1 MRRRRARMARALD
14 NVPEGNGTML
24 DNTIIAYL
32 SDNGEKHHSEAREWP
47 MLLVGGSNLGF
58 KTDGRTVV
66 YPGWNNPNDRQAS
79 NLFNT
84 LGHAT
89 GNTELNEFGNEGALR
104 IAKGPLDE
112 LLG

>member
-1 MRRRRARMARALD
+1 MARALD

-24 DNTIIAYL
+24 DNTIIVYL

-47 MLLVGGSNLGF
+47 MLRVGGSNLGF